1 MTLLS
6 SSEITGACWAS
17 IKNISGS
24 GLVMWSRK
32 QQVRAWSQ
40 AFLETGYILKSMC
53 IWIESAKCYA
63 KDA

>member
-6 SSEITGACWAS
+6 SSKITGTCWAS

>member
-17 IKNISGS
+17 IKNISRS
-24 GLVMWSRK
+24 GLVMWSQK